1 MKKLL
6 AMVLALVMTLSLA
19 VSANAAFKDDT
30 KISDD
35 YAEAVAVL
43 NGMGVFKGYED
54 GSFKP
59 EGNITRAE
67 VATIV
72 YRIYTADVAKNDKSG
87 LYATYNKFSDMAGAG
102 WAQGYIG
109 YCANASL
116 VKGYPDGTFKPSGK
130 VTGYEVLAM
139 ILRAVGYD
147 KNNEFSGADWALHV
161 AQTAQQLGILDNVA
175 KTTDLNAPASREL
188 VAELLFQGIQKA
200 QVTYTPAFGYVTDKV
215 ISTKTNSLGEKNFK
229 LASAVAADKWGRPA
243 TKWTYNTGDKSTTF
257 VSKADVSYTKA
268 VAECDV
274 AHDLGLSAD
283 TAYTLIVNGQPQT
296 TNYLV
301 NLTDTVT
308 KMGAQGRLFEV
319 YKDAKTIVMIDTFL
333 AKVTYVADITYDA
346 QGHVKTPATITL
358 EVYDGTNGTGA
369 QKAAT
374 YTTLTLKD
382 YDNNYG
388 YAKDEYVL
396 VNAYT
401 NDPNSATISGKVFN
415 NTKQYAEI
423 VGKATSIEGAQS
435 VIYWNAQQHNVEG
448 TVYDDAVKFYL
459 DQAAQK
465 DAKYTWYFD
474 SYNNLIGA
482 VEIAAANSYGVIN
495 SIWWAGNATDG
506 SGVAKAN
513 VTYVDGTTAQVDI
526 SEVTYASANNEVVT
540 GTVTH
545 STGTTTDKVMKA
557 DNKLFYVDSY
567 IKTNTDLDAYK
578 LLNGHLF
585 RFTTKSNGTLSAVE
599 VSTYTTASATAANL
613 ADYGKLHN
621 TETGLAVYKNT
632 QVYTNLTNTLVVNAN
647 TTFLVRSGAGT
658 SASPYTF
665 KSITGFTN
673 IDNYNAAEVDWVDL
687 NGDNVADY
695 VYVIGA
701 TTSSKVTSLFYFDG
715 QQGAYT
721 LADGTWVVKG
731 YVDGVAGEVKFAN
744 YAALQS
750 TLTVNSVAG
759 EPKTNTLYIVALE
772 DGVVKQG
779 HAVTTGET
787 LDAEVVSTT
796 VNGTPT
802 TETYALSSA
811 YESGKTYTVDKV
823 SGTIG
828 DNFSDSLYYDA
839 DGRQY
844 YSVIADLTKVVGTM
858 GNPVDQDYYF
868 VYINNATGQSNRLCA
883 QAYAYDKNAAATN
896 AVITAT
902 TVTNTVA
909 AVKGNTVDSVKFA
922 AQATAGTGFTG
933 TPDLTVSNVKFE
945 RLFTAANGATSWVEM
960 AANEVFVAN
969 VSYRATIT
977 IDVPSTMANAQ
988 LASTNVITY
997 TAGGHTTTGVYNT
1010 VVTDV
1015 FSVQ

>member
-19 VSANAAFKDDT
+19 VSANAAFKDADKVSDT
-30 KISDD
+30 
-35 YAEAVAVL
+35 YEEAVAVL

-54 GSFKP
+54 GSFQP
-59 EGNITRAE
+59 QGNITRAE
-67 VATIV
+67 VAAIV
-72 YRIYTADVAKNDKSG
+72 YRVYTADVKDAKASM
-87 LYATYNKFSDMAGAG
+87 YATYNKFSDMAGAG

-215 ISTKTNSLGEKNFK
+215 INTKTNSLGEKNFK

-257 VSKADVSYTKA
+257 VAKADVSYTKA

-557 DNKLFYVDSY
+557 VGNLFYVDSY

-796 VNGTPT
+796 PT

-811 YESGKTYTVDKV
+811 YESGKTYKVDKV

-868 VYINNATGQSNRLCA
+868 VYINNANGQSNRLCA

-922 AQATAGTGFTG
+922 AQATVGTGFTG

-945 RLFTAANGATSWVEM
+945 RLFTDANGATSWVEM

-977 IDVPSTMANAQ
+977 IAVPSTMANAQ
-988 LASTNVITY
+988 LASNNVITY
-997 TAGGHTTTGVYNT
+997 TAGGHMTTGVYNT

>member
-6 AMVLALVMTLSLA
+6 ALVLALVMTLSLA
-19 VSANAAFKDDT
+19 VSANAAFKDD
-30 KISDD
+30 KSISDD
-35 YAEAVAVL
+35 YAESVAVL

-67 VATIV
+67 VATII

-161 AQTAQQLGILDNVA
+161 AQTAQQLGVLDNVA

-229 LASAVAADKWGRPA
+229 LASAAAADKWGRPA
-243 TKWTYNTGDKSTTF
+243 TKWTYTTGDKATTF
-257 VSKADVSYTKA
+257 VEKPDLTYTKA
-268 VAECDV
+268 VTECDV
-274 AHDLGLSAD
+274 AHDAGLKVD
-283 TAYTLIVNGQPQT
+283 TAYTLIVNGQT
-296 TNYLV
+296 ASTKYTV
-301 NLTDTVT
+301 NLTDTKT
-308 KMGAQGRLFEV
+308 TMGAQGRLFEV
-319 YKDAKTIVMIDTFL
+319 YDDTIVMIDTFL

-358 EVYDGTNGTGA
+358 EVYDSKTA
-369 QKAAT
+369 PK
-374 YTTLTLKD
+374 TTALTLKD

-396 VNAYT
+396 INAYT
-401 NDPNSATISGKVFN
+401 DATNSVTVSGKVYN
-415 NTKQYAEI
+415 NNKQYAEI
-423 VGKATSIEGAQS
+423 VSKATSVDGAQS

-448 TVYDDAVKFYL
+448 TVYDDAAKFYL

-482 VEIAAANSYGVIN
+482 VEIAAATSYGVIN

-513 VTYVDGTTAQVDI
+513 VTYMDGTTAQVDI
-526 SEVTYASANNEVVT
+526 SKMTYVYTTPATPATPATKTVKS
-540 GTVTH
+540 GDVTH
-545 STGTTTDKVMKA
+545 STGINALVMKA
-557 DNKLFYVDSY
+557 DDQNKYFYVDTY
-567 IKTNTDLDAYK
+567 INTNKVADTNGI
-578 LLNGHLF
+578 LNGHLF
-585 RFTTKSNGTLSAVE
+585 QFTTKSNGTLDAVE
-599 VSTYTTASATAANL
+599 VATGTAAKLYNL
-613 ADYGKLHN
+613 ADV
-621 TETGLAVYKNT
+621 AVSKNT
-632 QVYTNLTNTLVVNAN
+632 QVYGGVTGTLVVNSN
-647 TTFLVRSGAGT
+647 TVFLVRSGADT
-658 SASPYTF
+658 TANPYTF

-673 IDNYNAAEVDWVDL
+673 IDNYAKGEVDYVDL

-695 VYVIGA
+695 VYVIA
-701 TTSSKVTSLFYFDG
+701 PTTTSKVTSLFYFDG

-744 YAALQS
+744 FDALQN
-750 TLTVNSVAG
+750 TLRINGQTGYPVN
-759 EPKTNTLYIVALE
+759 NTLYVVTLE
-772 DGVVKQG
+772 DGVVKSG
-779 HAVTTGET
+779 HIVTDGEQ
-787 LDAEVVSTT
+787 LK
-796 VNGTPT
+796 G
-802 TETYALSSA
+802 YANYPLSSA
-811 YESGKTYTVDKV
+811 YNTYSDITINIVEGAAGTVENNYSDRD
-823 SGTIG
+823 T
-828 DNFSDSLYYDA
+828 FADSLYHDYSA
-839 DGRQY
+839 NKY
-844 YSVIADLTKVVGTM
+844 YSVVTDLTKVVGTM
-858 GNPVDQDYYF
+858 GNPADQHYYF
-868 VYINNATGQSNRLCA
+868 VSIQNNGQLNALA
-883 QAYAYDKNAAATN
+883 LQAYAYDKVKSGVDVPNAATVIGVALNANKSAMVSLNTN
-896 AVITAT
+896 NDAKKGDVYSVTLEQLRDNGYV
-902 TVTNTVA
+902 TVGTFSGTV
-909 AVKGNTVDSVKFA
+909 
-922 AQATAGTGFTG
+922 
-933 TPDLTVSNVKFE
+933 VSD
-945 RLFTAANGATSWVEM
+945 GATSV
-960 AANEVFVAN
+960 
-969 VSYRATIT
+969 T
-977 IDVPSTMANAQ
+977 ID
-988 LASTNVITY
+988 LGGVIGAGTY
-997 TAGGHTTTGVYNT
+997 KVTAGSYSSIMSFAN
-1010 VVTDV
+1010 
-1015 FSVQ
+1015 

>member
-19 VSANAAFKDDT
+19 VSANAAFKDD
-30 KISDD
+30 KSISDD
-35 YAEAVAVL
+35 YAESVAVL

-67 VATIV
+67 VATII

-161 AQTAQQLGILDNVA
+161 AQTAQQLGVLDNVA

-215 ISTKTNSLGEKNFK
+215 IGAKNNSLGEKNFK
-229 LASAVAADKWGRPA
+229 LASAAASDKWGRPA
-243 TKWTYNTGDKSTTF
+243 TKWTYTTGDKATTF
-257 VSKADVSYTKA
+257 VEKPDLTYTKA
-268 VAECDV
+268 VTECDV
-274 AHDLGLSAD
+274 AHDAGLKAD
-283 TAYTLIVNGQPQT
+283 TAYTLIVNGQPAST
-296 TNYLV
+296 KYTV
-301 NLTDTVT
+301 NLTDTKT
-308 KMGAQGRLFEV
+308 KMGAQGRLFEI
-319 YKDAKTIVMIDTFL
+319 YDDTIVMIDTFL

-358 EVYDGTNGTGA
+358 EVYDSKTA
-369 QKAAT
+369 PK
-374 YTTLTLKD
+374 TTALTLKD

-396 VNAYT
+396 VNAFT
-401 NDPNSATISGKVFN
+401 DATNSATVSGKVFN

-423 VGKATSIEGAQS
+423 VSKATSVDGAQS

-448 TVYDDAVKFYL
+448 TVYDDAAKFYL

-482 VEIAAANSYGVIN
+482 VEIAAATSYGVIN

-513 VTYVDGTTAQVDI
+513 VTYMDGTTAQVDI
-526 SEVTYASANNEVVT
+526 SKMTYVHTTPATPATPATKTVKS
-540 GTVTH
+540 GDVTH
-545 STGTTTDKVMKA
+545 STGINALVMKA
-557 DNKLFYVDSY
+557 DDQNKYFYVDTY
-567 IKTNTDLDAYK
+567 INTNKVADTNGI
-578 LLNGHLF
+578 LNGHLF
-585 RFTTKSNGTLSAVE
+585 QFTTKSNGTLDAVE
-599 VSTYTTASATAANL
+599 VATGTAAKLYNL
-613 ADYGKLHN
+613 ADV
-621 TETGLAVYKNT
+621 AVSKNT
-632 QVYTNLTNTLVVNAN
+632 QVYGGATGTLVVNSN
-647 TTFLVRSGAGT
+647 TVFLVRSGADT
-658 SASPYTF
+658 TANPYTF

-673 IDNYNAAEVDWVDL
+673 IDNYAKGEVDYVDL

-695 VYVIGA
+695 VYVIA
-701 TTSSKVTSLFYFDG
+701 PTTTSKVTSLFYFDG

-744 YAALQS
+744 FDALQN
-750 TLTVNSVAG
+750 TLQISGQTGYPVN
-759 EPKTNTLYIVALE
+759 NTLYVVTLE
-772 DGVVKQG
+772 DGVVKSG
-779 HAVTTGET
+779 HIVTDGEQ
-787 LDAEVVSTT
+787 LK
-796 VNGTPT
+796 G
-802 TETYALSSA
+802 YANYPLSSA
-811 YESGKTYTVDKV
+811 YNTYSDITINIVEGAAGTVANNYSDRD
-823 SGTIG
+823 T
-828 DNFSDSLYYDA
+828 FADSLYHDYSA
-839 DGRQY
+839 NKY
-844 YSVIADLTKVVGTM
+844 YSVVTDLTKVVGTM
-858 GNPVDQDYYF
+858 GNPADQNYYF
-868 VYINNATGQSNRLCA
+868 VSIQNNGQLNALA
-883 QAYAYDKNAAATN
+883 LQAYAYDKVKSGVDVPNAATVIGVALN
-896 AVITAT
+896 ANKTAT
-902 TVTNTVA
+902 VSLNDKNDAKKGDVYSVTLEQLRDNGYVAVGTFSGTV
-909 AVKGNTVDSVKFA
+909 GNDGAISVTIDLNGVIGAGTYKV
-922 AQATAGTGFTG
+922 TAGSYSSIMSF
-933 TPDLTVSNVKFE
+933 
-945 RLFTAANGATSWVEM
+945 AN
-960 AANEVFVAN
+960 
-969 VSYRATIT
+969 
-977 IDVPSTMANAQ
+977 
-988 LASTNVITY
+988 
-997 TAGGHTTTGVYNT
+997 
-1010 VVTDV
+1010 
-1015 FSVQ
+1015 

>member
-19 VSANAAFKDDT
+19 VSANAAFKDD
-30 KISDD
+30 KSISDD
-35 YAEAVAVL
+35 YAESVAVL

-67 VATIV
+67 VATII

-161 AQTAQQLGILDNVA
+161 AQTAQQLGVLDNVA

-229 LASAVAADKWGRPA
+229 LASAAAADKWGRPA
-243 TKWTYNTGDKSTTF
+243 TKWTYTTGDKATTF
-257 VSKADVSYTKA
+257 VEKPDLTYTKA
-268 VAECDV
+268 VTECDV
-274 AHDLGLSAD
+274 AHDAGLKVD
-283 TAYTLIVNGQPQT
+283 TAYTLIVNGQT
-296 TNYLV
+296 ASTKYTV
-301 NLTDTVT
+301 NLTDTKT
-308 KMGAQGRLFEV
+308 TMGAQGRLFEV
-319 YKDAKTIVMIDTFL
+319 YDDTIVMIDTFL

-358 EVYDGTNGTGA
+358 EVYDSKTEP
-369 QKAAT
+369 K
-374 YTTLTLKD
+374 TTALTLKD

-396 VNAYT
+396 INAYT
-401 NDPNSATISGKVFN
+401 DATNSVTVSGKVYN
-415 NTKQYAEI
+415 NNKQYAEI
-423 VGKATSIEGAQS
+423 VSKATSVDGAQS

-448 TVYDDAVKFYL
+448 TVYDDAAKFYL

-482 VEIAAANSYGVIN
+482 VEIAAATSYGVIN

-513 VTYVDGTTAQVDI
+513 VTYMDGTTAQVDI
-526 SEVTYASANNEVVT
+526 SKMTYVYTTPATPATPATKTVKS
-540 GTVTH
+540 GDVTH
-545 STGTTTDKVMKA
+545 STGINALVMKA
-557 DNKLFYVDSY
+557 DDQNKYFYVDTY
-567 IKTNTDLDAYK
+567 INTNKVADTNGI
-578 LLNGHLF
+578 LNGHLF
-585 RFTTKSNGTLSAVE
+585 QFTTKSNGTLDAVE
-599 VSTYTTASATAANL
+599 VATGTAAKLYNL
-613 ADYGKLHN
+613 ADV
-621 TETGLAVYKNT
+621 AVSKNT
-632 QVYTNLTNTLVVNAN
+632 QVYGGATGTLVVNSN
-647 TTFLVRSGAGT
+647 TVFLVRSGADT
-658 SASPYTF
+658 TANPYTF

-673 IDNYNAAEVDWVDL
+673 IDNYAKGEVDYVDL

-695 VYVIGA
+695 VYVIA
-701 TTSSKVTSLFYFDG
+701 PTTTSKVTSLFYFDG

-721 LADGTWVVKG
+721 LSDGTWVVKG

-744 YAALQS
+744 FDALQN
-750 TLTVNSVAG
+750 TLKINGQTGYPVN
-759 EPKTNTLYIVALE
+759 NTLYVVTLE
-772 DGVVKQG
+772 DGVVKSG
-779 HAVTTGET
+779 HIVTDGEQ
-787 LDAEVVSTT
+787 LR
-796 VNGTPT
+796 G
-802 TETYALSSA
+802 YANYPLSSA
-811 YESGKTYTVDKV
+811 YNTYSDITINIVEGDAGTVEKNYSDRD
-823 SGTIG
+823 T
-828 DNFSDSLYYDA
+828 FADSLYHDYSA
-839 DGRQY
+839 NKY
-844 YSVIADLTKVVGTM
+844 YSVVTDLTKVVGTM
-858 GNPVDQDYYF
+858 GNPADQHYYF
-868 VYINNATGQSNRLCA
+868 VSIQNNGQLNALA
-883 QAYAYDKNAAATN
+883 LQAYAYDKVKSGVDVPNAATVIGVALNANKRATVSLN
-896 AVITAT
+896 ANNDAKKGDVYSVTLEQLRDNGYVAVGTFSGTVGSDGANSVTIDLNGVIGAGTYK
-902 TVTNTVA
+902 V
-909 AVKGNTVDSVKFA
+909 
-922 AQATAGTGFTG
+922 TAGSYTSIMSF
-933 TPDLTVSNVKFE
+933 
-945 RLFTAANGATSWVEM
+945 AN
-960 AANEVFVAN
+960 
-969 VSYRATIT
+969 
-977 IDVPSTMANAQ
+977 
-988 LASTNVITY
+988 
-997 TAGGHTTTGVYNT
+997 
-1010 VVTDV
+1010 
-1015 FSVQ
+1015 

>member
-19 VSANAAFKDDT
+19 VSANAAFKDD
-30 KISDD
+30 KSISDD

-161 AQTAQQLGILDNVA
+161 AQTAQQLGVLDNVA

-229 LASAVAADKWGRPA
+229 LASAAAADKWGRPA
-243 TKWTYNTGDKSTTF
+243 TKWTYTTGDKATTF
-257 VSKADVSYTKA
+257 VEKPDLTYTKA
-268 VAECDV
+268 VTECDV
-274 AHDLGLSAD
+274 AHDAGLKVD
-283 TAYTLIVNGQPQT
+283 TAYTLIVNGQT
-296 TNYLV
+296 ASTKYTV
-301 NLTDTVT
+301 NLTDTKT
-308 KMGAQGRLFEV
+308 TMGAQGRLFEI
-319 YKDAKTIVMIDTFL
+319 YDDTIVMIDTFL

-358 EVYDGTNGTGA
+358 EVYDSKTA
-369 QKAAT
+369 PK
-374 YTTLTLKD
+374 TTALTLKD
-382 YDNNYG
+382 YDANYG

-401 NDPNSATISGKVFN
+401 DKAANSATVSGKVYN
-415 NTKQYAEI
+415 NDKQYAEI

-459 DQAAQK
+459 DEAAQK

-513 VTYVDGTTAQVDI
+513 VTYVDGTTAQVDL
-526 SEVTYASANNEVVT
+526 SEMTYFDENASGIVSSKIAN
-540 GTVTH
+540 GKVTH
-545 STGTTTDKVMKA
+545 STGINNMVMKA
-557 DNKLFYVDSY
+557 DGNYFYVDSY
-567 IKTNTDLDAYK
+567 INTNTNADTNE

-585 RFTTKSNGTLSAVE
+585 RFTTKSNGTLKAVE
-599 VSTYTTASATAANL
+599 VATYPAGANV
-613 ADYGKLHN
+613 ADSGKLHSVAS
-621 TETGLAVYKNT
+621 LAVSKNT
-632 QVYTNLTNTLVVNAN
+632 QVMSNGTYTLVVNSN
-647 TTFLVRSGAGT
+647 TMFLVRSGAGT

-665 KSITGFTN
+665 KSVTGFTN

-744 YAALQS
+744 YDALQK
-750 TLTVNSVAG
+750 TLKINSQTG
-759 EPKTNTLYIVALE
+759 YPENNTLYVVTLK
-772 DGVVKQG
+772 DGVVQSG
-779 HAVTTGET
+779 HAAVDGEA
-787 LDAEVVSTT
+787 L
-796 VNGTPT
+796 NGNNEYP
-802 TETYALSSA
+802 LSSA
-811 YESGKTYTVDKV
+811 YNTYSNITINFVEGAAGTVANNYSDRD
-823 SGTIG
+823 T
-828 DNFSDSLYYDA
+828 FADSLYHDYSA
-839 DGRQY
+839 NKY
-844 YSVIADLTKVVGTM
+844 YSVVTDLTKVVGTM
-858 GNPVDQDYYF
+858 GNPADQNYYF
-868 VYINNATGQSNRLCA
+868 VSIQNNGQLNALA
-883 QAYAYDKNAAATN
+883 LQAYAYDKVKSGVDVPNAATVIGVALN
-896 AVITAT
+896 ANKDA
-902 TVTNTVA
+902 
-909 AVKGNTVDSVKFA
+909 
-922 AQATAGTGFTG
+922 
-933 TPDLTVSNVKFE
+933 TVSLN
-945 RLFTAANGATSWVEM
+945 ANNDAKKGDVYSVTLEQLRDNGYVTVGTFSGTVVSDGATSV
-960 AANEVFVAN
+960 
-969 VSYRATIT
+969 T
-977 IDVPSTMANAQ
+977 ID
-988 LASTNVITY
+988 LCGVIGAGTY
-997 TAGGHTTTGVYNT
+997 KVTAGSYSSIMSFAN
-1010 VVTDV
+1010 
-1015 FSVQ
+1015 

>member
-19 VSANAAFKDDT
+19 VSANAAFKDD
-30 KISDD
+30 KSISDD
-35 YAEAVAVL
+35 YAESVAVL
-43 NGMGVFKGYED
+43 NGMGVFKGYPD
-54 GSFKP
+54 GTFKP

-87 LYATYNKFSDMAGAG
+87 LYATYNKFSDMAGAS
-102 WAQGYIG
+102 WAAGYIG
-109 YCANASL
+109 YCANAAL
-116 VKGYPDGTFKPSGK
+116 VKGYPDGTFKPSGN

-161 AQTAQQLGILDNVA
+161 AQTAQQLGVLDNVA

-243 TKWTYNTGDKSTTF
+243 TKWTYTTGDKATTF
-257 VSKADVSYTKA
+257 VEKPDLTYTKA

-274 AHDLGLSAD
+274 AHDLDLSAD
-283 TAYTLIVNGQPQT
+283 TAYALIVNGQKQAT
-296 TNYLV
+296 TYTV

-358 EVYDGTNGTGA
+358 EVYDAKNASTP
-369 QKAAT
+369 
-374 YTTLTLKD
+374 LTLKD
-382 YDNNYG
+382 YDANYG

-401 NDPNSATISGKVFN
+401 NTVNSATVSGKVI
-415 NTKQYAEI
+415 NTADQYAEI

-435 VIYWNAQQHNVEG
+435 VIYWNAKQHNVEG
-448 TVYDDAVKFYL
+448 TVYDDAVKFCL

-513 VTYVDGTTAQVDI
+513 VTYVDGTTALVDL
-526 SEVTYASANNEVVT
+526 SEMTYIDTALQT

-545 STGTTTDKVMKA
+545 STGNNEMVMKA
-557 DNKLFYVDSY
+557 AGGYFYVDSY
-567 IKTNTDLDAYK
+567 INTNAVKDVNGI
-578 LLNGHLF
+578 LNGHLF
-585 RFTTKSNGTLSAVE
+585 RFTTKSNGTLKAVE
-599 VSTYTTASATAANL
+599 VDNYAATANV
-613 ADYGKLHN
+613 ADYGKLHSIAS
-621 TETGLAVYKNT
+621 LAVYKNT
-632 QVYTNLTNTLVVNAN
+632 QIYTAPSTLVVNAN
-647 TTFLVRSGAGT
+647 TVFLVRSGAGT
-658 SASPYTF
+658 SANPYTF
-665 KSITGFTN
+665 KSVTGFTN
-673 IDNYNAAEVDWVDL
+673 IDNYVAAEVDWVDL

-701 TTSSKVTSLFYFDG
+701 TTTSKVTSLFYFDG

-721 LADGTWVVKG
+721 LSDGTWVVKG

-750 TLTVNSVAG
+750 TLTVNGVAG
-759 EPKTNTLYIVALE
+759 EPKTNTLYVVALE

-779 HAVTTGET
+779 HAVTSGET
-787 LDAEVVSTT
+787 LNAEVVSTT
-796 VNGTPT
+796 VNGTTT
-802 TETYALSSA
+802 TETYARSSA
-811 YESGKTYTVDKV
+811 YESGKTYTVDKI

-844 YSVIADLTKVVGTM
+844 YSVVADLTKVVGTM

-883 QAYAYDKNAAATN
+883 QAYAYDKNSTADSI
-896 AVITAT
+896 VITGIN
-902 TVTNTVA
+902 VTN
-909 AVKGNTVDSVKFA
+909 
-922 AQATAGTGFTG
+922 
-933 TPDLTVSNVKFE
+933 LTVSPSAAPASTAVVEKVYATVNGVATLLDPSKVTATVSWE
-945 RLFTAANGATSWVEM
+945 KGNANDKYEPWNGDYFTAGSY
-960 AANEVFVAN
+960 
-969 VSYRATIT
+969 YRATIT
-977 IDVPSTMANAQ
+977 LSTVDNYQLPS
-988 LASTNVITY
+988 
-997 TAGGHTTTGVYNT
+997 NT
-1010 VVTDV
+1010 VV
-1015 FSVQ
+1015 SVMGYNGTAYTNFTASTLVLTYHI

>member
-19 VSANAAFKDDT
+19 VSANAAFKDD
-30 KISDD
+30 KSISDD
-35 YAEAVAVL
+35 YAESVAVL

-67 VATIV
+67 VATII

-161 AQTAQQLGILDNVA
+161 AQTAQQLGVLDNVA

-229 LASAVAADKWGRPA
+229 LASAAAADKWGRPA
-243 TKWTYNTGDKSTTF
+243 TKWTYTTGDKATTF
-257 VSKADVSYTKA
+257 VEKPDLTYTKA

-274 AHDLGLSAD
+274 AHDAGLKAD
-283 TAYTLIVNGQPQT
+283 TAYTLIVNGQT
-296 TNYLV
+296 ASTKYTV
-301 NLTDTVT
+301 NLTDTKT

-319 YKDAKTIVMIDTFL
+319 YDDTIVMIDTFL

-358 EVYDGTNGTGA
+358 EVYDAKNASTP
-369 QKAAT
+369 
-374 YTTLTLKD
+374 LTLKD
-382 YDNNYG
+382 YDDNYG

-401 NDPNSATISGKVFN
+401 VKADNSATVSGKVL
-415 NTKQYAEI
+415 NTADQYAEI
-423 VGKATSIEGAQS
+423 VSKATSVDGAQS

-448 TVYDDAVKFYL
+448 TVYDDAAKFYL

-513 VTYVDGTTAQVDI
+513 VTYVDGTTAQVDL
-526 SEVTYASANNEVVT
+526 SEMTYFDDNASGIVSSKIAN
-540 GTVTH
+540 GKVTH
-545 STGTTTDKVMKA
+545 STGINNMVMKA
-557 DNKLFYVDSY
+557 DGNYFYVDSY
-567 IKTNTDLDAYK
+567 INTNTNADTNE

-585 RFTTKSNGTLSAVE
+585 RFTTKSNGTLKAVE
-599 VSTYTTASATAANL
+599 VATYPAWANV
-613 ADYGKLHN
+613 ADSGKLHSVAS
-621 TETGLAVYKNT
+621 LAVSKNT
-632 QVYTNLTNTLVVNAN
+632 QVMSNGTYTLVVNSN

-731 YVDGVAGEVKFAN
+731 YVDGVDGEVKFAN
-744 YAALQS
+744 YDALQK
-750 TLTVNSVAG
+750 TLKINSQTG
-759 EPKTNTLYIVALE
+759 YPENNTLYVVTLK
-772 DGVVKQG
+772 DGVVQSG
-779 HAVTTGET
+779 HAAVDGEP
-787 LDAEVVSTT
+787 L
-796 VNGTPT
+796 NGNNEYP
-802 TETYALSSA
+802 LSSA
-811 YESGKTYTVDKV
+811 YNTYSNIKINFVEGAAGTVANNYSDRD
-823 SGTIG
+823 T
-828 DNFSDSLYYDA
+828 FADSLYHDYSA
-839 DGRQY
+839 NKY
-844 YSVIADLTKVVGTM
+844 YSVVTDLTKVVGTM
-858 GNPVDQDYYF
+858 GNPADQNYYF
-868 VYINNATGQSNRLCA
+868 VSIQNNGQLNALA
-883 QAYAYDKNAAATN
+883 LQAYAYDKVKSGVDVPNAATVIGVALN
-896 AVITAT
+896 ANKDA
-902 TVTNTVA
+902 
-909 AVKGNTVDSVKFA
+909 
-922 AQATAGTGFTG
+922 
-933 TPDLTVSNVKFE
+933 TVSLN
-945 RLFTAANGATSWVEM
+945 ANNDAKKGDVYSVTLEQLRDNGYVTVGTFSGTVVSDGATSV
-960 AANEVFVAN
+960 
-969 VSYRATIT
+969 T
-977 IDVPSTMANAQ
+977 ID
-988 LASTNVITY
+988 LRGVIGAGTY
-997 TAGGHTTTGVYNT
+997 KVTAGSYSSIMSFAN
-1010 VVTDV
+1010 
-1015 FSVQ
+1015 

>member
-19 VSANAAFKDDT
+19 VSANAAFKDD
-30 KISDD
+30 KSISDD
-35 YAEAVAVL
+35 YAESVAVL

-54 GSFKP
+54 GSFQP
-59 EGNITRAE
+59 MGDITRAE
-67 VATIV
+67 VSAVV
-72 YRIYTADVAKNDKSG
+72 YRVYTQDVKDAKASM
-87 LYATYNKFSDMAGAG
+87 YATYNKFSDMAGAG

-161 AQTAQQLGILDNVA
+161 AQTAQQLGVLDNVA

-215 ISTKTNSLGEKNFK
+215 INTKTNSLGEKNFK
-229 LASAVAADKWGRPA
+229 LASAVASDKWGRPA

-296 TNYLV
+296 TTYTV

-401 NDPNSATISGKVFN
+401 NDPNSATVSGKVFN

-423 VGKATSIEGAQS
+423 VGKATSVDGAQS

-557 DNKLFYVDSY
+557 LDKLFYVDSY

-599 VSTYTTASATAANL
+599 VSTYDKASATAANL
-613 ADYGKLHN
+613 ADFGKLHN
-621 TETGLAVYKNT
+621 TETALAVYKNT

-647 TTFLVRSGAGT
+647 TTFLVRTNVGT
-658 SASPYTF
+658 DAKPSYTF

-715 QQGAYT
+715 QKGAYT

-750 TLTVNSVAG
+750 TLTVNRVAG
-759 EPKTNTLYIVALE
+759 EPKTNTLYVVALE

-779 HAVTTGET
+779 HAVTSGEP
-787 LDAEVVSTT
+787 LNAEVVSTT
-796 VNGTPT
+796 VNGKTT

-811 YESGKTYTVDKV
+811 YESGKRYTVDKV

-839 DGRQY
+839 DGQY
-844 YSVIADLTKVVGTM
+844 YSVVADLTKVVGTM

-868 VYINNATGQSNRLCA
+868 VYINNANGQSNRLCA
-883 QAYAYDKNAAATN
+883 QAYAYDKNAASSNIVVKTS
-896 AVITAT
+896 
-902 TVTNTVA
+902 TVTNSVA
-909 AVKGNTVDSVKFA
+909 AAKGNTVDSVKFT
-922 AQATAGTGFTG
+922 AQATSGDGFS
-933 TPDLTVSNVKFE
+933 TPFDLTVSNVKFE
-945 RLFTAANGATSWVEM
+945 RLFTDANGKTSWIEM

-977 IDVPSTMANAQ
+977 IAVPSTMANAQ

>member
-19 VSANAAFKDDT
+19 VSANAFKDD
-30 KISDD
+30 KSISDD
-35 YAEAVAVL
+35 YAESVAVL

-67 VATIV
+67 VATII

-161 AQTAQQLGILDNVA
+161 AQTAQQLGVLDNVA

-215 ISTKTNSLGEKNFK
+215 IGTKTNSLGEKNFK
-229 LASAVAADKWGRPA
+229 LVSAVAADKWGRPA
-243 TKWTYNTGDKSTTF
+243 TKWTYNTGDKATTF
-257 VSKADVSYTKA
+257 VEKPDLTYTKA

-274 AHDLGLSAD
+274 AHDLDLSAD
-283 TAYTLIVNGQPQT
+283 TAYALIVNGQPQT
-296 TNYLV
+296 TTYTV
-301 NLTDTVT
+301 NLTDTKT
-308 KMGAQGRLFEV
+308 TMGAQGRLFEV

-358 EVYDGTNGTGA
+358 EVYDSKTA
-369 QKAAT
+369 PK
-374 YTTLTLKD
+374 TTALTLKD
-382 YDNNYG
+382 YDDNYG

-396 VNAYT
+396 INAYT
-401 NDPNSATISGKVFN
+401 DATNSATVSGKVLN

-423 VGKATSIEGAQS
+423 LGKATSIEGAQS

-513 VTYVDGTTAQVDI
+513 VTYMDGTTAQVDI
-526 SEVTYASANNEVVT
+526 SEMTYKDASSALKT
-540 GTVTH
+540 GTVSH
-545 STGTTTDKVMKA
+545 STATSSVMTA
-557 DNKLFYVDSY
+557 DGIYFYVDSY
-567 IKTNTDLDAYK
+567 INTNTNADTNK

-585 RFTTKSNGTLSAVE
+585 RFTTKSNGTLKAVE
-599 VSTYTTASATAANL
+599 VDNYVAADNV
-613 ADYGKLHN
+613 ADFGKLHSIAS
-621 TETGLAVYKNT
+621 LAVYKNT
-632 QVYTNLTNTLVVNAN
+632 QIYTAPSTLVVNAN
-647 TTFLVRSGAGT
+647 TTFLVRTNVGT
-658 SASPYTF
+658 DAKPSYTF
-665 KSITGFTN
+665 KTITGFTN
-673 IDNYNAAEVDWVDL
+673 IDNYNPDEVDYVDL

-721 LADGTWVVKG
+721 LSDGTWVVKG
-731 YVDGVAGEVKFAN
+731 YVDGVAGEVKFAD
-744 YAALQS
+744 YAALQN
-750 TLTVNSVAG
+750 TLTVNGVAG
-759 EPKTNTLYIVALE
+759 EPKTNTLYVVALE

-779 HAVTTGET
+779 HAVTSGET
-787 LDAEVVSTT
+787 LNAEVVSTT
-796 VNGTPT
+796 VNGTTT
-802 TETYALSSA
+802 TETYARSSA
-811 YESGKTYTVDKV
+811 YESGKTYTVDKI

-844 YSVIADLTKVVGTM
+844 YSVVADLTKVVGTM

-883 QAYAYDKNAAATN
+883 QAYAYDKNSTADST
-896 AVITAT
+896 VITGIN
-902 TVTNTVA
+902 VTN
-909 AVKGNTVDSVKFA
+909 
-922 AQATAGTGFTG
+922 
-933 TPDLTVSNVKFE
+933 LTVSPSAAPASTAVVEKVYATVNGVATLLDPSKVTATVSWE
-945 RLFTAANGATSWVEM
+945 KGNANDKYEPWNGDYFTAGSY
-960 AANEVFVAN
+960 
-969 VSYRATIT
+969 YRATIT
-977 IDVPSTMANAQ
+977 LSTVDNYQLPS
-988 LASTNVITY
+988 
-997 TAGGHTTTGVYNT
+997 NT
-1010 VVTDV
+1010 VV
-1015 FSVQ
+1015 SVMGYNGTAYTNFTASTLVLTYHI